1 MTTILKIPLKSADEG
16 LIREL
21 QEKYP
26 DAVLHIEAEVR
37 PGERPMDEDQFWAII
52 DLLDW
57 DKEKREDILRP
68 AVQALSQF
76 PESDIAAFDDILA
89 AKRYALDGQRFAEQL
104 GSNRYSEEEGRHFS
118 VDSFLCS
125 RCCVVANGREF
136 YEKVL
141 QDPSEMPKEYTFE
154 PLLNLAGKAHRLK
167 TGKDEYDHLPEVW
180 YETFSNPEGWPG
192 VTPLKERIRTRL
204 HPSSALRR
212 AESE

>member
-89 AKRYALDGQRFAEQL
+89 AKPYASDGPLCRAIRIQPLWRSIKYRWQFSAGQQIRL
-104 GSNRYSEEEGRHFS
+104 FNRAGGWDRLL
-118 VDSFLCS
+118 V
-125 RCCVVANGREF
+125 
-136 YEKVL
+136 
-141 QDPSEMPKEYTFE
+141 PSPTQ
-154 PLLNLAGKAHRLK
+154 KARL
-167 TGKDEYDHLPEVW
+167 
-180 YETFSNPEGWPG
+180 
-192 VTPLKERIRTRL
+192 R
-204 HPSSALRR
+204 
-212 AESE
+212 